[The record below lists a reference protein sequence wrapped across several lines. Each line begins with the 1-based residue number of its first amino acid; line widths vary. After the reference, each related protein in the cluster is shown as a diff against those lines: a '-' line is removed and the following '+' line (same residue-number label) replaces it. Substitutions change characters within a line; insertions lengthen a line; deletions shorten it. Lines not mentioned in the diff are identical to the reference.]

1 MKSFGPRYNK
11 ILDDVKKNGHVLAG
25 IDEEALQSTNDEWL
39 VGSLRFSKYV
49 YKDLKLLFTWGL
61 KSKNIYTRFL
71 KKKKLSTKKII
82 VSGSPRIDILKERYK
97 KFLKLA
103 KRQFT
108 HTKIKIIQL
117 QLNFKTIIE
126 LTTPLKVLIKK
137 L

>member
-1 MKSFGPRYNK
+1 MNKIIYIIIETVRRELDSKIILALKAKENNFEVAITKKSRLFGVLKYLKSGIIFLKSFGPRYNK

-71 KKKKLSTKKII
+71 KKK
-82 VSGSPRIDILKERYK
+82 
-97 KFLKLA
+97 
-103 KRQFT
+103 
-108 HTKIKIIQL
+108 
-117 QLNFKTIIE
+117 N
-126 LTTPLKVLIKK
+126 
-137 L
+137 